1 MVYRIKIKGNLEQ
14 SWFDWLGEVDM
25 TTDAIEDGSIIST
38 LTLDV
43 TDQAVLFGILDRIR
57 DLNIPL
63 ISVTIA
69 EEQKAGGL
77 E

>member
-1 MVYRIKIKGNLEQ
+1 MVYRIKIKGNLDQ
-14 SWFDWLGEVDM
+14 SWFDWLGDVDM
-25 TTDAIEDGSIIST
+25 TAGAIEDGSIITT

-63 ISVTIA
+63 ISIR
-69 EEQKAGGL
+69 KMDGPDF
-77 E
+77 